1 MQAAQE
7 KKKKVR
13 VGNVISVYWPE
24 DKAWYHGE
32 VISLGDDDASSDEIC
47 EVLYE
52 DGEREVINLKEEKYK
67 ISNKGRSSRN
77 VCLLAD
83 GDVHAQLASIREI
96 LYDIG
101 TCCLHDH
108 RPLSLLLKLVMLLY
122 DVPPQIP
129 LWKKRCVL
137 CTFCML
143 GGLSATSAHVRNM
156 CNKKIYSL
164 HFVGLDAYIADRLP
178 SKGVSSSRQAW
189 WQAWYEGI
197 DSAVEASSI
206 PLLVS
211 FVEKLAQILRPS
223 IKTNWWKI
231 QVCCCCST
239 CCSKSSDCIYTRVY
253 SIFVISFLVL
263 SRQNVLFCLSSFL
276 PSSTSESLV

>member
-1 MQAAQE
+1 MEEAVCFVHISH
-7 KKKKVR
+7 VR
-13 VGNVISVYWPE
+13 
-24 DKAWYHGE
+24 
-32 VISLGDDDASSDEIC
+32 
-47 EVLYE
+47 
-52 DGEREVINLKEEKYK
+52 R
-67 ISNKGRSSRN
+67 
-77 VCLLAD
+77 
-83 GDVHAQLASIREI
+83 
-96 LYDIG
+96 
-101 TCCLHDH
+101 
-108 RPLSLLLKLVMLLY
+108 
-122 DVPPQIP
+122 
-129 LWKKRCVL
+129 
-137 CTFCML
+137 
-143 GGLSATSAHVRNM
+143 LSATSAHVRNI

-164 HFVGLDAYIADRLP
+164 YFVGLDAYIADRLP

-211 FVEKLAQILRPS
+211 FVEKLARILRPS

-239 CCSKSSDCIYTRVY
+239 CCSKSSDCMYTCVY
-253 SIFVISFLVL
+253 SIFVRSFLVL

>member
-1 MQAAQE
+1 VEGGTDTQRDMQAAQK
-7 KKKKVR
+7 KKKKVG

-24 DKAWYHGE
+24 DKTWYHGE
-32 VISLGDDDASSDEIC
+32 VISLGDDDDSSDEIC

-96 LYDIG
+96 LYDI
-101 TCCLHDH
+101 
-108 RPLSLLLKLVMLLY
+108 
-122 DVPPQIP
+122 
-129 LWKKRCVL
+129 
-137 CTFCML
+137 
-143 GGLSATSAHVRNM
+143 
-156 CNKKIYSL
+156 
-164 HFVGLDAYIADRLP
+164 ADRLP

-197 DSAVEASSI
+197 DSAVEANSI

-211 FVEKLAQILRPS
+211 FVEKLARILRPS
-223 IKTNWWKI
+223 IKTNWWKS
-231 QVCCCCST
+231 QVCCFCST
-239 CCSKSSDCIYTRVY
+239 CCSKSSDCMYTCVY
-253 SIFVISFLVL
+253 SIFVRSFLVL
-263 SRQNVLFCLSSFL
+263 SKQNVLFCLSSFL
-276 PSSTSESLV
+276 PSSTSERLV